1 MFAAN
6 VPRPMAAPPPSRVKA
21 EAPFRGG
28 GAKRFRGSITLRVLA
43 ALLGYP
49 DAAMRAH
56 LPEMRE
62 LLSAEDAVSPAR
74 REEIGR
80 LMNLLQR
87 ADPLAIE
94 AAYVEIF
101 DRGRATSLHLFEHV
115 HGDSRDR
122 GPAMIDL
129 GETYAKAGLI
139 LTSTELPDYL
149 PAVLEFVS
157 TQPPR
162 EARAFLSEIAHILN
176 AIFGGLCKR
185 RSAYASVVGALI
197 ELAGEKAQAVD
208 PQPDEPLDESWAEPV
223 VFDGCSAKG
232 QAKPGQAQP
241 IHVVRKSAAIGA
253 QPGASA

>member
-6 VPRPMAAPPPSRVKA
+6 SPKPMSR
-21 EAPFRGG
+21 
-28 GAKRFRGSITLRVLA
+28 SLRVLA
-43 ALLGYP
+43 ALLSYP
-49 DAAMRAH
+49 DARTRACI
-56 LPEMRE
+56 PEMRD
-62 LLSAEDAVSPAR
+62 LLEAEAAVLPSR
-74 REEIGR
+74 RNEIKA
-80 LMNLLQR
+80 LLETLQR
-87 ADPLAIE
+87 ADPLATE
-94 AAYVEIF
+94 AAYVEMF
-101 DRGRATSLHLFEHV
+101 DRGRTTSLHLFEHV

-176 AIFGGLCKR
+176 ALFGALCKR
-185 RSAYASVVGALI
+185 DSAYASVVGALI
-197 ELAGEKAQAVD
+197 ELAGERAQAVEV
-208 PQPDEPLDESWAEPV
+208 PVEEPLDESWAEPV

-241 IHVVRKSAAIGA
+241 IHVVRRIVPNSA
-253 QPGASA
+253 QPEATP